1 MKSDYYHTEGLLP
14 LSEREE
20 LYPGSRSLPKV
31 VGVVRSLL
39 DAGVDA
45 NGESN
50 NCFLSYEHGHKEDG
64 CRHSTAYTALD
75 LSVLTGSVEL
85 VDMLLRAGAST
96 TTKFS
101 FGHAIQL
108 GSLELIDRLLSV
120 GAPVSIRAVN
130 SAIRKDGNGQYIKAL
145 LSKRR
150 SIRIKGIV
158 LVEAI
163 ELGATSTIEDLFKD
177 KTSNLR
183 KLIHNSSHLT
193 TAIESCCASGHLDTL
208 HLLLDKSS
216 TSNFSLSQWFGQ
228 SIRMA
233 VSNHHDKVVDALLS
247 ANADVNATNDV
258 GKTALLAAT
267 QNQNKRIIGN
277 LTSYTSAG
285 ALLNTES
292 KCCFVCMSNNK
303 HHKVFGD
310 VLIAAIQWG
319 DYSVVKGLVEAG
331 ANIDALGKV
340 SGGSRMGWYGCPC
353 MTALTAAM
361 MAKDSI
367 LVDYLMGEG
376 AAVNNPPNW
385 PRAKS
390 ALCVAID
397 QNNLQKVQLLLEAG
411 AQVNKDL
418 AGDMQFSP
426 MQLAS
431 ENRDTE
437 MVRLLLQY
445 KGDPNAVFGEMK
457 HTPLQ
462 MASRDG
468 SKEMVELLLEQG
480 ADVNSPSAKKFGATA
495 LQFAAIKGLLG
506 IAYLLLE
513 NGADVN
519 APPAEMGGRT
529 ALEGA
534 AEHGRVD
541 MVQLLLNAGANI
553 SQDQGGQSLYENAA
567 RRATENSHRAI
578 RRLLESYHG

>member
-1 MKSDYYHTEGLLP
+1 MQDGHSPLTAASKYRHKELVDLFIQMGADVKFLTRRNTSALHECLYSWEEMKSDYYHTEGLLP

-108 GSLELIDRLLSV
+108 GSLQLIDRLLSV

-340 SGGSRMGWYGCPC
+340 SGGSRMGWYGCSC

-376 AAVNNPPNW
+376 AAVNNPPNCVTTSMT
-385 PRAKS
+385 PLS
-390 ALCVAID
+390 AAVR
-397 QNNLQKVQLLLEAG
+397 NRNLELVDSLIQQGADPYDPLALEEATNDIRLLQVLLKALHGCNKTSDSKGLGSRVLDKAVQKQ
-411 AQVNKDL
+411 DH
-418 AGDMQFSP
+418 
-426 MQLAS
+426 
-431 ENRDTE
+431 E
-437 MVRLLLQY
+437 MVRAILNSPLRDIKSTNMALCQALIYDSSHNFEIIRILLNL
-445 KGDPNAVFGEMK
+445 GADPNTFWLF
-457 HTPLQ
+457 P
-462 MASRDG
+462 
-468 SKEMVELLLEQG
+468 
-480 ADVNSPSAKKFGATA
+480 
-495 LQFAAIKGLLG
+495 
-506 IAYLLLE
+506 
-513 NGADVN
+513 
-519 APPAEMGGRT
+519 
-529 ALEGA
+529 
-534 AEHGRVD
+534 
-541 MVQLLLNAGANI
+541 
-553 SQDQGGQSLYENAA
+553 
-567 RRATENSHRAI
+567 
-578 RRLLESYHG
+578 